1 MYTSSA
7 TPLPKH
13 LWFEPTN
20 VCNARCPLCPTGA
33 GQLSRPQ
40 AFLDFG
46 LYQRVVEEVRPDTI
60 HFWNMGEPFLHSQI
74 FEMFRFAADRG
85 VMTQVSTNGFVFYQP
100 ENIPKLL
107 DSGLH
112 KLILSL
118 DGIDAQTFNQ
128 YRVGVDFS
136 KVIQGLRLLLQ
147 QRPFDLEVVW
157 QFIVMR
163 HNEHQVEQAQAIARG
178 LGIPFS
184 LKSVN
189 LDLLPEQ
196 ADADSHLPNNPQ
208 FSRYEKEEE
217 TLTLKNQNNPC
228 YFVQTTLMINADGSV
243 TPCAFDPQGL
253 LKLGD
258 VNLQSVAEIW
268 NGEPMQTLRHQL
280 GQERQLL
287 NPCKNCS
294 VGAPKAV
301 SLNL

>member
-1 MYTSSA
+1 MYTPST

-33 GQLSRPQ
+33 GQLTRPQ

-46 LYQRVVEEVRPDTI
+46 LYQRVVEEVCPDTI
-60 HFWNMGEPFLHSQI
+60 HFWNMGEPFLHPQI
-74 FEMFRFAADRG
+74 FEMFQFAADRG
-85 VMTQVSTNGFVFYQP
+85 VMTQVSTNGFVFYQL
-100 ENIPKLL
+100 ENISKLL
-107 DSGLH
+107 NSGLH

-128 YRVGVDFS
+128 YRVGVDFN
-136 KVIQGLRLLLQ
+136 KVIRGLRLLLQ
-147 QRPFDLEVVW
+147 QRPFNLEVVW

-178 LGIPFS
+178 LEIPFS

-196 ADADSHLPNNPQ
+196 ADGDSHLPDNLQ
-208 FSRYEKEEE
+208 FSRYERREE
-217 TLTLKNQNNPC
+217 TLVLKSQDAPC
-228 YFVQTTLMINADGSV
+228 YFVQTTLMINADGTV

-258 VNLQSVAEIW
+258 ANLQSVAEIW
-268 NGEPMQTLRHQL
+268 NGEPMQTLRHRL
-280 GQERQLL
+280 SQERHSLS
-287 NPCKNCS
+287 PCKSCS
-294 VGAPKAV
+294 VGASKKLSMP
-301 SLNL
+301 